1 MFAASAAHVVG
12 SNQLYGAQRC
22 FDDRFLIDQSLDA
35 IVGKRSTDLFLCFVI
50 VIAKDREAAP
60 RVRAAG
66 WPNFRRPL
74 SGLHAL
80 LDWDYE

>member
-12 SNQLYGAQRC
+12 SNQLYGAHRC
-22 FDDRFLIDQSLDA
+22 FADRFLIDPSLDA

-66 WPNFRRPL
+66 
-74 SGLHAL
+74 
-80 LDWDYE
+80 